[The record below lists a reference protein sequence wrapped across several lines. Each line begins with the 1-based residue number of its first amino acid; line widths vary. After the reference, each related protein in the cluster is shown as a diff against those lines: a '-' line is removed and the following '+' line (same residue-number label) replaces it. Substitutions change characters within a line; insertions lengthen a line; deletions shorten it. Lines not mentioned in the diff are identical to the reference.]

1 MDNKNTAKTAA
12 KENKVIIATTDAHMQ
27 AAQDATNRQ
36 NAVYDKQAQDAQDAQ
51 TKPFIDNSSL
61 DLRKPTAATTAPTA
75 APTAATTAAAPKTK
89 TRKKNT
95 AKPAAKENKG
105 FATHSLIDWCKKAY
119 SLTTLDRANGT
130 VYHINLNGAH
140 KKLIKTANFENK
152 MGVFFGGMLNSVLS
166 SLATS
171 GQNYLTVLH
180 SKSNVY
186 KIVRPTLS
194 YAQII
199 TVQKQIVKICGTPK
213 IAVGQGY
220 NIDQK

>member
-1 MDNKNTAKTAA
+1 MDNTNTTQ
-12 KENKVIIATTDAHMQ
+12 T
-27 AAQDATNRQ
+27 
-36 NAVYDKQAQDAQDAQ
+36 DAQ
-51 TKPFIDNSSL
+51 TAQTDAKPFIDNSHL
-61 DLRKPTAATTAPTA
+61 DLRAKPTQTAQTTTQTA
-75 APTAATTAAAPKTK
+75 QTTTK
-89 TRKKNT
+89 PRKKNKVKT
-95 AKPAAKENKG
+95 AVKENGG

-152 MGVFFGGMLNSVLS
+152 CGVFFGGMLNSVLAT
-166 SLATS
+166 LATS

-199 TVQKQIVKICGTPK
+199 TVQKQIVKVCGTPK
-213 IAVGQGY
+213 IKIGQGY